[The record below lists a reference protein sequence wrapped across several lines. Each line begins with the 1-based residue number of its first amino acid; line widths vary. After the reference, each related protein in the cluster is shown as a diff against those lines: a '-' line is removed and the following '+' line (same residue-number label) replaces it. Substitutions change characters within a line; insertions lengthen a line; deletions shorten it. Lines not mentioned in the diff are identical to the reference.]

1 MTQVS
6 IVKKILQA
14 LVWISVGSALGALAV
29 LHIQSRN
36 DEKRIAL
43 GQERFAENGDAG
55 EPGWQIRYSKRVA
68 CRPVTTTEQSK
79 DEAFLKILERQDL
92 SALQFSNAMR
102 YFSSEYWD
110 SKSNRCAPADE
121 LYRRV
126 SEAIRKSPHQGNCH
140 SEHIGPV
147 VLMPPSNW
155 MAERLAKCA
164 FEKEPL
170 TSSNASY
177 DMRVQW
183 MKALATQDRYALP
196 WFEKAYRSISNSS
209 PMGRSAALVAVAADP
224 KRAVSKVSDQLT
236 LALRRAKSRQIKV
249 PSDDGNVLAIS
260 PRDIN
265 TLEQLAYALSI
276 AGSDA
281 DAHAAPLREM
291 ADLKFALPSPP
302 FGLLA
307 GDLRSLCPM
316 ADRIGGAT
324 EQYIGAKQYCKAKP

>member
-1 MTQVS
+1 MS
-6 IVKKILQA
+6 IIKKIIRT
-14 LVWISVGSALGALAV
+14 LVCIFVGSALGTLAV

-36 DEKRIAL
+36 DEKREAL
-43 GQERFAENGDAG
+43 EKESFAENGDAG
-55 EPGWQIRYSKRVA
+55 EPGWRIRYLKRVA
-68 CRPVTTTEQSK
+68 CRPVTSTEQSK
-79 DEAFLKILERQDL
+79 DEAFLTILERRDL

-102 YFSSEYWD
+102 YFSSEYRD

-126 SEAIRKSPHQGNCH
+126 SEASRRSPHQGNCH

-147 VLMPPSNW
+147 ALMPPSNW

-164 FEKEPL
+164 FEREPI
-170 TSSNASY
+170 TSSSAGY

-196 WFEKAYRSISNSS
+196 WFDKAYRNISNSS
-209 PMGRSAALVAVAADP
+209 ALGRSAALVAVAADP
-224 KRAVSKVSDQLT
+224 KRAVSKVSDQLN
-236 LALRRAKSRQIKV
+236 LALRRAKSRKMKV
-249 PSDDGNVLAIS
+249 LSDHGYVLAIS

-281 DAHAAPLREM
+281 DSHAAPLREM

-307 GDLRSLCPM
+307 DGLKSLCLI
-316 ADRIGGAT
+316 ADRIGGET
-324 EQYIGAKQYCKAKP
+324 KQHIGAKQYCQAKS